1 MKRHIVLLTLFI
13 TVSNLF
19 LSKGNTIRFKQNA
32 DGLSNSSVTYIF
44 QDSKER
50 MWFGTYDG
58 VNCWDGKTM
67 ERFHKHKPPH
77 HPKHCRRQVG
87 ADMDQY
93 RPGSKQA

>member
-44 QDSKER
+44 QDTASFLLYQYIRKP
-50 MWFGTYDG
+50 
-58 VNCWDGKTM
+58 
-67 ERFHKHKPPH
+67 FHGLNVH
-77 HPKHCRRQVG
+77 
-87 ADMDQY
+87 
-93 RPGSKQA
+93 